1 MRLNMQIEN
10 IPYNFRLYKIRFV
23 ETQQLQF
30 EIMTSPKKSNSWK
43 NRVDTFITALYG
55 CSKKE
60 WFEMKI
66 FQGKA
71 LQHCKHIKNFV
82 SYN

>member
-10 IPYNFRLYKIRFV
+10 TPHNFRLYKIRFV
-23 ETQQLQF
+23 ETQQLWF
-30 EIMTSPKKSNSWK
+30 ENMTSPKKSNSWK
-43 NRVDTFITALYG
+43 NRVDTSIMALYG

-60 WFEMKI
+60 QFEMEN

-71 LQHCKHIKNFV
+71 LQHCKHIKNFA